1 MQVRMGRSGAVAR
14 GDDCIV
20 VMIPVVGGQNLILA
34 IAVQTVGRAVWNI
47 QATMVECSHVGQEWA
62 GKKTYN
68 LTHNTCILLQMMVA
82 VGPHQL
88 IIYPQQWWGI
98 TLLYWVRVVSSM

>member
-1 MQVRMGRSGAVAR
+1 MGRGVVMQVRMGRRGAVAR

-62 GKKTYN
+62 GKKTY
-68 LTHNTCILLQMMVA
+68 THTILA
-82 VGPHQL
+82 
-88 IIYPQQWWGI
+88 YN
-98 TLLYWVRVVSSM
+98 YR